1 MLDLIAHG
9 TLKTDGSERHVAFT
23 SDGQN
28 GNLVAHPRS
37 HLDNSGFV
45 HDDFAAFQKGK
56 AASKLAGEFMH
67 IKMRES
73 ESDN

>member
-37 HLDNSGFV
+37 HLIEQPEVWKFCW
-45 HDDFAAFQKGK
+45 
-56 AASKLAGEFMH
+56 
-67 IKMRES
+67 
-73 ESDN
+73 